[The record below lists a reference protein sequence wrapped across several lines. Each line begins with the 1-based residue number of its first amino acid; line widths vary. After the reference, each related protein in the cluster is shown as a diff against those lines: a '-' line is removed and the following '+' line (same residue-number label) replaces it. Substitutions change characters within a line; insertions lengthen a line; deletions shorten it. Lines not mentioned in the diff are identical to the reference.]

1 MKRMKLKK
9 RKKFNKL
16 NIVIIVFIMMI
27 ILCFYILNV
36 FSKKAMPILL
46 NYSETEV
53 KRIASLVINS
63 TVLNEI
69 ASNTTLDD
77 LFIIKEDK
85 DGNIVSMDINSV
97 STNKLLVKTGKVLEQ
112 NFKYL
117 ETGEIDKL
125 KMPDLNINTAKK
137 GIIYELPSG
146 IIFNN
151 IFLNNL
157 LPKIPIRMNLVGS
170 VFSKIITDLESYG
183 INNAIFKVNIQV
195 TVNLKVILPFAN
207 KNVELIAI
215 IPIIIKII
223 EGDIPNYYFPNNT

>member
-9 RKKFNKL
+9 RRKFNKL
-16 NIVIIVFIMMI
+16 NIVIIVLFIMAVLVFN
-27 ILCFYILNV
+27 ILKI
-36 FSKKAMPILL
+36 FSKKATHILL
-46 NYSETEV
+46 NYSEIEV
-53 KRIASLVINS
+53 KRIASLLINS

-77 LFIIKEDK
+77 LFIIKKDK
-85 DGNIVSMDINSV
+85 DGNIVSMDINSI
-97 STNKLLVKTGKVLEQ
+97 STNKLLIKTGEVLEQ

-117 ETGEIDKL
+117 ENGEIDKL
-125 KMPDLNINTAKK
+125 KMPDLNISTSKK

-146 IIFNN
+146 VIFNN
-151 IFLNNL
+151 VFLNNL
-157 LPKIPIRMNLVGS
+157 LPKIPIRMNLVGT

-195 TVNLKVILPFAN
+195 TVNLKVILPFAS
-207 KNVELIAI
+207 KNIELIAI

-223 EGDIPNYYFPNNT
+223 EGDIPNYYFQNNT